1 MIIGDLFLMATR
13 KKYRFPYRGSVS
25 VEDLWDLG
33 MTALDDVYK
42 SLNREVKKQVED
54 SLLSETVGDAELQN
68 KLEIVKYV
76 FATKKAEAQARKE
89 EAKNA
94 EKRNRILEILEQK
107 QDESLKNMSEEE
119 LRKLLDET

>member
-1 MIIGDLFLMATR
+1 MNICELFLLATR

>member
-1 MIIGDLFLMATR
+1 MNICELFLLATR

-25 VEDLWDLG
+25 VEDLWDLS

-42 SLNREVKKQVED
+42 SLNREVKKQIED

>member
-25 VEDLWDLG
+25 VEDLWDIG

-42 SLNREVKKQVED
+42 SLNREVKRQVED

-76 FATKKAEAQARKE
+76 FATKRAEAQAREE

-94 EKRNRILEILEQK
+94 EKRKRILEVLAQK

>member
-1 MIIGDLFLMATR
+1 MNICELFLLATR

-42 SLNREVKKQVED
+42 SLNREVKKQIED

>member
-1 MIIGDLFLMATR
+1 MNICELFLLATR

-33 MTALDDVYK
+33 MTAIDDVYK

-94 EKRNRILEILEQK
+94 EKRNRILEILAQK

-119 LRKLLDET
+119 LRKLLEEI